1 MSAGRFEIRIYEAD
15 SGEFHYIRQQPE
27 TATLDVNNADGS
39 GSVQNTVLSDP
50 ATSVF
55 WAKESRGAR
64 EYGLRPRKLRMQWL
78 PGQAPEGYKEEENFD
93 VTIYS
98 TATYNNATLRAQGTY
113 LGGTCK
119 VVGKIPESVYPVS

>member
-15 SGEFHYIRQQPE
+15 SGEFHYIKQQPE
-27 TATLDVNNADGS
+27 TATLDIALGN
-39 GSVQNTVLSDP
+39 QNTVLSDS

-78 PGQAPEGYKEEENFD
+78 PAQAPEGYKEEENFT

-98 TATYNNATLRAQGTY
+98 ASTYNTAELRQSATY

-119 VVGKIPESVYPVS
+119 VVGKIPESIYPNS

>member
-1 MSAGRFEIRIYEAD
+1 MSAGRFEIRIYEGD
-15 SGEFHYIRQQPE
+15 SGEYHYIKQQPE
-27 TATLDVNNADGS
+27 TATLNIGVDNT
-39 GSVQNTVLSDP
+39 NTVLSAE

-78 PGQAPEGYKEEENFD
+78 PNQAPEGYKEEENFEI
-93 VTIYS
+93 TIYS
-98 TATYNNATLRAQGTY
+98 TACYNTALLRQSATY

-119 VVGKIPESVYPVS
+119 VIGKVPESIYPVS